1 MNLSTPFRRDARD
14 FARASGVD
22 LLLNKAEQVLGTEA
36 DSPRGSGELPWR
48 TSFGSVLHLLR
59 HRPND
64 AGLAELAR
72 VHARDALAR
81 WVPGARVTG
90 CAVEQIEGAFVL
102 RIGIEAA
109 LPASNAK
116 PESRDVV
123 LPLAP
128 AGRTP

>member
-14 FARASGVD
+14 FATARGVD
-22 LLLNKAEQVLGTEA
+22 LLLSQAEQVLGTEA
-36 DSPRGSGELPWR
+36 DSPRGAGELPWR

-81 WVPGARVTG
+81 WVPGVRVTACTVDQTDG
-90 CAVEQIEGAFVL
+90 VFVL

-109 LPASNAK
+109 AAPNAK
-116 PESRDVV
+116 PQTRDVL
-123 LPLAP
+123 LPL
-128 AGRTP
+128 TPGGTP